1 MEKKSLLDKAR
12 YGEGRE
18 AEGGGKGESGGK
30 ERGEA
35 EKRRK
40 ESRRFS
46 CFAQVDKLARGST

>member
-1 MEKKSLLDKAR
+1 MLDKAR

-35 EKRRK
+35 EER
-40 ESRRFS
+40 ESSVLVLRAS
-46 CFAQVDKLARGST
+46 